1 MPWEEKGC
9 LNNQTINTGKE
20 NKKQEGKKMK
30 FVRVIGIDSNGN
42 RKTINES
49 IAYAVAIKSIEQF
62 PHYTDVNGTEY
73 TCYIQEK
80 ND

>member
-1 MPWEEKGC
+1 
-9 LNNQTINTGKE
+9 
-20 NKKQEGKKMK
+20 MK
-30 FVRVIGIDSNGN
+30 NYVRVIGIDNDGN
-42 RKTINES
+42 RKVINDS
-49 IAYAVAIKSIEQF
+49 ILYDVAIKSIEQF